1 MCPLRIILIFL
12 SATLA
17 GFFVL
22 RNLKSQSN
30 IDPDDDGSSSA
41 GAGASANDNRADS
54 PKGSN
59 SLPLSSQVPIF
70 PWGSQ
75 FVVLILNFNLLACNY
90 QVYGAIGKGFWTCV
104 DMASGKYLWRHLV
117 SSPSSNRTDWS
128 NIIAIFI

>member
-30 IDPDDDGSSSA
+30 IDPA
-41 GAGASANDNRADS
+41 GAGANDNRADS
-54 PKGSN
+54 PEGSN
-59 SLPLSSQVPIF
+59 SLPLSSK
-70 PWGSQ
+70 
-75 FVVLILNFNLLACNY
+75 
-90 QVYGAIGKGFWTCV
+90 VYGAIGKGFWTCV

-117 SSPSSNRTDWS
+117 SSPSSNRTD
-128 NIIAIFI
+128 